1 MYVVIRKIRG
11 MRDIAEAARRAAEG
25 VGAILR
31 QTPGFRAYYIFD
43 DGQGGGSV
51 TLFDSREAA
60 EEGNEK
66 AVAWIKA
73 NLAGFYDG
81 QPLEVIRG
89 EIVATVMGD
98 QAQQLSGQGPHAGRD
113 ELLRRSV
120 DEIVPEA
127 ERIGEGDHPMRD
139 QVRKEATSSRSSG

>member
-1 MYVVIRKIRG
+1 
-11 MRDIAEAARRAAEG
+11 
-25 VGAILR
+25 LR
-31 QTPGFRAYYIFD
+31 QTLGFRAYYIFD

-73 NLAGFYDG
+73 NLADFYDG
-81 QPLEVIRG
+81 QPPEVIRG
-89 EIVATVMGD
+89 EVVATVMGD
-98 QAQQLSGQGPHAGRD
+98 QAQQLSGQGPHTGRD

-127 ERIGEGDHPMRD
+127 ERIGESDHPMRD
-139 QVRKEATSSRSSG
+139 QVRKEAASSRSSG

>member
-11 MRDIAEAARRAAEG
+11 MRDVREAARRAAGG

-31 QTPGFRAYYIFD
+31 QAPGFRAYYIFD

-73 NLAGFYDG
+73 NLAGFHDG
-81 QPLEVIRG
+81 QPPEVIRG
-89 EIVATVMGD
+89 EVVAIVMGD
-98 QAQQLSGQGPHAGRD
+98 QVQQLSGQGPHAGRD

-127 ERIGEGDHPMRD
+127 ERIGEGDHPMRE
-139 QVRKEATSSRSSG
+139 QVRKEASSRSSS